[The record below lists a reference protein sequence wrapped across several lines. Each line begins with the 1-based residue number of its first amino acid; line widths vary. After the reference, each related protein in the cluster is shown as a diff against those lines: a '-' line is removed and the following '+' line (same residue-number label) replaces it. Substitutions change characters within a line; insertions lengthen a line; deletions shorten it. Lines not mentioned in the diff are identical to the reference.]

1 MLAELRFITLRYIIS
16 CHVMLCRV
24 MLCHVMLCHVMSRYV
39 TSCYVVLC
47 YVMFELKPY
56 IYMINSLIYLYTH
69 LLGAS
74 EQGSAGSGQST
85 RRLTLT
91 MTLLA
96 DACTPGQGVGSG
108 TVQGQGSTPSKE
120 ASRDVRLTLFAL
132 AAVLAGC
139 TVRTSDRNAFPRNRW
154 LPPAFKCFILSALGC
169 HSQAGFDLLADR
181 PDLQNLFLDPESE
194 SGGSEVLPHPYC
206 SLGRLITMQA
216 VIMARK
222 AITGVCLCE
231 CVCVCEYVCVC
242 VSM

>member
-1 MLAELRFITLRYIIS
+1 
-16 CHVMLCRV
+16 
-24 MLCHVMLCHVMSRYV
+24 MLCHVI
-39 TSCYVVLC
+39 LC
-47 YVMFELKPY
+47 YVMLCNVMLCYVILELVPY
-56 IYMINSLIYLYTH
+56 IYTTNSLIYLSTH

-96 DACTPGQGVGSG
+96 DACTPGQGAGTGTGQGSG
-108 TVQGQGSTPSKE
+108 TGAGVRQGVGQGQGVSTTLSSTGKE
-120 ASRDVRLTLFAL
+120 VTQDGRLTLFAL

-154 LPPAFKCFILSALGC
+154 LPPAFKCYILTALGC

-194 SGGSEVLPHPYC
+194 SGGSEVLPHPYS
-206 SLGRLITMQA
+206 SLGRLIIMQA

-222 AITGVCLCE
+222 AITGAFVCLRV
-231 CVCVCEYVCVC
+231 CVCVCVRVRVCICVC
-242 VSM
+242 VNM